1 MHSVLAQG
9 RRLERERE
17 NLTEA
22 PMSEWQ
28 IDLDLPE
35 VSLPARKELIR
46 MLSPGLFAPD
56 GRRLTAPFELNVN
69 AAEHIVITGRNGSGK
84 STLLKML
91 YAQLCAR
98 RDVNVFYMP
107 QDYFEVLD
115 EYDTPISFLAPT
127 GEKDAVTRARTYLG
141 SVRFTKDE
149 AQSPVS
155 KLSGGQKAKLFF
167 VKMALDGPDVLLLD
181 EPTRNF
187 SPLSAP
193 VIREIISS
201 FGGCVIA
208 VSHDRKFISE
218 VGRRVVRMEELTGQ
232 STDAP

>member
-1 MHSVLAQG
+1 M
-9 RRLERERE
+9 
-17 NLTEA
+17 
-22 PMSEWQ
+22 
-28 IDLDLPE
+28 
-35 VSLPARKELIR
+35 
-46 MLSPGLFAPD
+46 
-56 GRRLTAPFELNVN
+56 
-69 AAEHIVITGRNGSGK
+69 
-84 STLLKML
+84 
-91 YAQLCAR
+91 
-98 RDVNVFYMP
+98 FYMP

-115 EYDTPISFLAPT
+115 ENDTPISFLAPT

-193 VIREIISS
+193 VIRELISS

-208 VSHDRKFISE
+208 VSHDRRFISE
-218 VGRRVVRMEELTGQ
+218 VGRRIVRMEDLTG
-232 STDAP
+232 ANVHRP